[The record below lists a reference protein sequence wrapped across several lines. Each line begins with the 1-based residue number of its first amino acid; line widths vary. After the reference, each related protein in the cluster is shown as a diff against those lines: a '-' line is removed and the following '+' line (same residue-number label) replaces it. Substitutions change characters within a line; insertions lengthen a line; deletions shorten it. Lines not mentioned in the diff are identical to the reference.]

1 MLRVSFFICKSWK
14 MRLFQLK
21 IGFSIDSEI
30 YLCWG
35 DFDRVNKQFQ
45 DEKAKKWNEK
55 CRCISLVIIIEF
67 IVRFSW
73 WYHSYIQRIEQQ
85 LIFHDEHCTTSLCER
100 NTRIFSNWK
109 PQKFDTFHSKLFLL
123 ISIIKHHIF
132 GIEMSKSLRKV
143 SLNAPKYL
151 GTKKK
156 YVKCIR
162 NFNGKKFFCT
172 TTKKNKLFDSETK
185 VIISLIAFG
194 WEFDTIN
201 DLRLDKKKCYAQK
214 LKAFYRVRLH
224 SVSKFGTFV
233 GLARSES
240 VIFTFLAKIMNLFL
254 DT

>member
-21 IGFSIDSEI
+21 IGFSIDSGI

-45 DEKAKKWNEK
+45 DEKD
-55 CRCISLVIIIEF
+55 EF

-73 WYHSYIQRIEQQ
+73 WYHSYIQKIEQQ

-172 TTKKNKLFDSETK
+172 T
-185 VIISLIAFG
+185 A
-194 WEFDTIN
+194 TI
-201 DLRLDKKKCYAQK
+201 KYSTQK
-214 LKAFYRVRLH
+214 QK
-224 SVSKFGTFV
+224 
-233 GLARSES
+233 
-240 VIFTFLAKIMNLFL
+240 
-254 DT
+254 